1 MHILKKSE
9 QAFVPV
15 NQPQPGYFPRFYIIA
30 ETKLLQTLHP
40 ASNDPRHHQAQ
51 PTRIKCPPES
61 AFRKY
66 ARQEKEI
73 FQEVCA
79 DAWAAIKQAGRDTV
93 QWLAWW
99 VVLPLAISSSLYVP
113 AIHPMNLPL

>member
-1 MHILKKSE
+1 MNILKSSE
-9 QAFVPV
+9 QAGVPV
-15 NQPQPGYFPRFYIIA
+15 DQPIGWPRLYLIPQ
-30 ETKLLQTLHP
+30 TKPVPRRSP
-40 ASNDPRHHQAQ
+40 ASNDPRHYQAQ
-51 PTRIKCPPES
+51 PARIKCPPES

-79 DAWAAIKQAGRDTV
+79 DAWAAIKQVGRDTV